1 MASKLSIR
9 LVTVIIIGLLSCN
22 LFICGLLSYW
32 GVGLQPVNAGQLR
45 AGSVSGPTV
54 GGGGPGE
61 GK

>member
-1 MASKLSIR
+1 MTSKLTMR
-9 LVTVIIIGLLSCN
+9 LVTAIVIILLVACFFISGLA
-22 LFICGLLSYW
+22 SYW
-32 GVGLQPVNAGQLR
+32 GAGLQPVNAGQLR

>member
-1 MASKLSIR
+1 MTSKFALI
-9 LVTVIIIGLLSCN
+9 LGTVIIIGLLTLN

-32 GVGLQPVNAGQLR
+32 GTGIQPVGPGQLR
-45 AGSVSGPTV
+45 AGSISGPTV